1 MNYRDREQTII
12 TAIHQENA
20 SGARRASTN
29 AASKLYSVQWP
40 SKYVV
45 VKRRTRFILGHDLN
59 EINR

>member
-45 VKRRTRFILGHDLN
+45 VKRTRFILGHDLN